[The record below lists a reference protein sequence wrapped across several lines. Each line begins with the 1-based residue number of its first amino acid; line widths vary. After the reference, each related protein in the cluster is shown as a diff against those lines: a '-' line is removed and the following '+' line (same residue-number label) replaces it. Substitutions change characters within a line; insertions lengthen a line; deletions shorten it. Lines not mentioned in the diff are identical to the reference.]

1 MLEITLA
8 SQNKGKAEELLSYFT
23 DKKISLISAPENLH
37 AQEIG
42 NTFQQNALIKA
53 STYFEKL
60 KKPVLADDSGLCL
73 DAFPE
78 IMAVDTANYR
88 SDLKDYNLKCQ
99 ALLELYKSKNE
110 TNRAASF
117 VCHLCLYLSD
127 QEIYFFEGVLQ
138 GKIGHELKG
147 ETGFGYDPIF
157 VPEDKNESLAELPE
171 WKKEHSHRAKAAK
184 SLRDFLY
191 SISRKS

>member
-8 SQNKGKAEELLSYFT
+8 SQNKGKVEELISYIN
-23 DKKISLISAPENLH
+23 DKNISLLLAPENLN

-53 STYFEKL
+53 STYYEKL

-88 SDLKDYNLKCQ
+88 SDLKDYNQKCL
-99 ALLELYKSKNE
+99 ALLEHYKKNNE
-110 TNRAASF
+110 SNRSAFF
-117 VCHLCLYLSD
+117 VCHLCLYLSE
-127 QEIYFFEGVLQ
+127 QEIFFFEGVLH
-138 GKIGHELKG
+138 GKIGDELKG
-147 ETGFGYDPIF
+147 GTGFGYDPIF
-157 VPEDKNESLAELPE
+157 IPEGKSETLAELPE
-171 WKKEHSHRAKAAK
+171 WKNEHSHRAKAAK

-191 SISRKS
+191 SISRKF